1 MDELALS
8 ADLDMKQLEFTKAF
22 PKIQKVIGL
31 GNANLSNHEFWKL
44 AKQSGKEDLKLLE
57 DLIYVTFEIARISS
71 TLLYPFCP

>member
-1 MDELALS
+1 VDELALS

-44 AKQSGKEDLKLLE
+44 AK
-57 DLIYVTFEIARISS
+57 
-71 TLLYPFCP
+71 